1 MSQDHRRILVVD
13 DEVAICQVI
22 QDYLGLRKFDVTTA
36 TNFEE
41 ACSQLARKDFDIL
54 LSDIRMPGKSGTD
67 LLRHVR
73 RHHPRIATVL
83 FTGYADIGLAVS
95 SMQEGA
101 YDFILKP
108 IHLEQVHMSILNALE
123 KRSLKD
129 EVRRYQK
136 GLEELVERRTREL
149 RETLKKLEAANLDT
163 VTRLS
168 RAAEMRDDQTGNHVL
183 RMRSYSAALARQ
195 MGFSPEEVDNLYVA
209 SSMHD
214 IGKIG
219 VPDQIL
225 LKPGKL
231 DPAELVV
238 MRRHAEIGD
247 MILADADS
255 PMLQIAQSVAR
266 SHHEKWDGS
275 GYPDGLSGEK
285 IPIYGRIV
293 ALADVWDALT
303 TKRCYK
309 PAFGLEASTEIV
321 FQSSGTHFD
330 PDVVAAFKKA
340 QDEFEFILGEFMDKP
355 DSVPPESDSLH

>member
-1 MSQDHRRILVVD
+1 MEQDAPKILVVD
-13 DEVAICQVI
+13 DEFAICQVI
-22 QDYLGLRKFDVTTA
+22 QDYLSLRHFDVSTA
-36 TNFEE
+36 SSYDE
-41 ACSQLARKDFDIL
+41 ACAVLALKSFDIL

-67 LLRHVR
+67 LLRYVR

-108 IHLEQVHMSILNALE
+108 IHLEQVHMSIHNALE
-123 KRSLKD
+123 KRALKD

-136 GLEELVERRTREL
+136 GLEELVEKRTKEL
-149 RETLKKLEAANLDT
+149 REALRRVEAANLDT

-168 RAAEMRDDQTGNHVL
+168 RAAEMRDDETGNHVL
-183 RMRSYSAALARQ
+183 RIRSYSAALARELKLA
-195 MGFSPEEVDNLYVA
+195 PDEIDNLYVA

-219 VPDQIL
+219 IPDQVL

-231 DPAELVV
+231 DEDELMI
-238 MRRHAEIGD
+238 MRRHAEIGAK
-247 MILADADS
+247 ILSDADS
-255 PMLQIAQSVAR
+255 PMLRIAQVVAR

-275 GYPDGLSGEK
+275 GYPDGLQQDK

-303 TKRCYK
+303 TRRCYK
-309 PAFGLEASTEIV
+309 PAFGLQASTEIINK
-321 FQSSGTHFD
+321 SAGSHFD
-330 PDVVAAFKKA
+330 PDVVEAFRRA
-340 QDEFEFILGEFMDKP
+340 HEEFQFILSEFQEKP
-355 DSVPPESDSLH
+355 ASIASDLAE

>member
-1 MSQDHRRILVVD
+1 MEQDAPRILVVD
-13 DEVAICQVI
+13 DEFAICQVI
-22 QDYLGLRKFDVTTA
+22 QDYLSLRKFDVSTA
-36 TNFEE
+36 SNYDE
-41 ACSQLARKDFDIL
+41 ACAVLALKNFDIL

-67 LLRHVR
+67 LLRYVR

-108 IHLEQVHMSILNALE
+108 IHLEQVHMSIHNALE
-123 KRSLKD
+123 KRALKD

-136 GLEELVERRTREL
+136 GLEELVEKRTKEL
-149 RETLKKLEAANLDT
+149 REALHKVEAANLDT

-168 RAAEMRDDQTGNHVL
+168 RAAEMRDDETGNHVL
-183 RMRSYSAALARQ
+183 RIRSYSAALARELKLA
-195 MGFSPEEVDNLYVA
+195 PDEIDNLYVA

-219 VPDQIL
+219 IPDQVL

-231 DPAELVV
+231 NVDELMI
-238 MRRHAEIGD
+238 MRRHSEIGAK
-247 MILADADS
+247 ILSDADS
-255 PMLQIAQSVAR
+255 PMLRIAQVVAR

-275 GYPDGLSGEK
+275 GYPDCLLKEK

-303 TKRCYK
+303 TRRCYK
-309 PAFGLEASTEIV
+309 PAFGLQASTEIIV
-321 FQSSGTHFD
+321 KSSGTHFD
-330 PDVVAAFKKA
+330 PEVVEAFRRA
-340 QDEFEFILGEFMDKP
+340 HEEFQFILSEFQEKP
-355 DSVPPESDSLH
+355 ASIVSDLSE

>member
-1 MSQDHRRILVVD
+1 MDQEAPKILVVD
-13 DEVAICQVI
+13 DEFAICQVI
-22 QDYLGLRKFDVTTA
+22 QDYLGLRKFDVVVA
-36 TNFEE
+36 SNYEE
-41 ACSQLARKDFDIL
+41 ACAQLARKEFDIL

-67 LLRHVR
+67 LLRYVR
-73 RHHPRIATVL
+73 RHYPKIASIL

-149 RETLKKLEAANLDT
+149 RETLKRLEAANVDT

-168 RAAEMRDDQTGNHVL
+168 RAAEMRDDETGNHVL

-195 MGFSPEEVDNLYVA
+195 LGFAPEIVDDLYVA

-219 VPDQIL
+219 VPDHIL

-231 DPAELVV
+231 DPDELVI

-247 MILADADS
+247 KILSDADS
-255 PMLQIAQSVAR
+255 PMLKIAQTVAR
-266 SHHEKWDGS
+266 SHHEKWDGT
-275 GYPDGLSGEK
+275 GYPDRLSGEQ
-285 IPIYGRIV
+285 IPIFGRIV

-303 TKRCYK
+303 TRRCYK
-309 PAFGLEASTEIV
+309 PAFGLEASTSMIYEA
-321 FQSSGTHFD
+321 SGTHFD
-330 PDVVAAFKKA
+330 PAIVDAFRKA
-340 QDEFEFILGEFMDKP
+340 HDEFQYILSEFQDKP
-355 DSVPPESDSLH
+355 ESVHSSAPVI